1 MALLI
6 KREIIVGVFVPFLW
20 LEMLVVSKLFLLI
33 NLNII
38 ERDTQSISEF

>member
-1 MALLI
+1 MALVI
-6 KREIIVGVFVPFLW
+6 KREIIVGVFVTFLL
-20 LEMLVVSKLFLLI
+20 LEMLGVSKLFLLI